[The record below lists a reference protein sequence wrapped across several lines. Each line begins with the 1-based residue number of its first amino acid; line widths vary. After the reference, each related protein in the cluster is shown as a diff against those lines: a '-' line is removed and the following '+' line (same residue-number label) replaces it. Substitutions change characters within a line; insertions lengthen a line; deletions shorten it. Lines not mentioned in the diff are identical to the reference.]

1 MLGLTPSV
9 NGLQNSLAQFDQAAN
24 NFTRATEP
32 TPTSGGQDSVD
43 LSTAAVAVVQA
54 RNSFDAN
61 TKVVETMNEMT
72 KTLINTI
79 G

>member
-1 MLGLTPSV
+1 MVGLTPPLD
-9 NGLQNSLAQFDQAAN
+9 GLLNSAAQFDQAAN

-32 TPTSGGQDSVD
+32 PASGGQDSVD
-43 LSTAAVAVVQA
+43 LSTAAVAMVQA

-61 TKVVETMNEMT
+61 TKAVEVQEQMNQ
-72 KTLINTI
+72 TLLNVI